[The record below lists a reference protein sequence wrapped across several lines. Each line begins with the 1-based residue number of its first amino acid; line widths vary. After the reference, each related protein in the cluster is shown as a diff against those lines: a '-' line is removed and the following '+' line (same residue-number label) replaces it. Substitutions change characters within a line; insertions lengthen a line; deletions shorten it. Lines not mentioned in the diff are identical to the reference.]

1 LDVDDQVQRHALLTV
16 GNLAFCWENRRSLL
30 ASESL
35 RDLLLRLSAGSDA
48 GVCKAAIRALAIL
61 GKQIH
66 FCSISLICILAG
78 DRTHVNL
85 FEGKV
90 FDCTLNFCYQHSG
103 ENEYLR
109 RAVKGRPVAKQGLRI
124 LSMDGGGMRGLATV
138 QMLRR
143 IEQGTGR
150 RIHEMFDL
158 ICGTSTGGMLACA
171 LGIKQMNLDEC
182 EEIYKSL
189 GMYPCMQR
197 FLQLS
202 SSCL

>member
-1 LDVDDQVQRHALLTV
+1 MDVDDQVQRHALLTV

-61 GKQIH
+61 GKQIR
-66 FCSISLICILAG
+66 FCSISLICILVG

-85 FEGKV
+85 FEGKT

-124 LSMDGGGMRGLATV
+124 LSMDGGGMRGMATV

-189 GMYPCMQR
+189 GMYPCMQC